1 MFPVISKPREE
12 ICAEGSGLSTTKPVA
27 VQVILEIIANMTI
40 PRLAA
45 ATSLGKEQMDM
56 PDLRKIRVLLIEDDE
71 DDSILI
77 EGLLAE
83 VASARYE
90 VTWIQTYEDG
100 LQEIERGIYDVC
112 LLDYHLGS
120 RDGLEILSIV
130 EESTEKPPII
140 ILTGRGDYMIDL
152 RAMKYGAADFLVKDQ
167 MSGPMLER
175 VIRYSIERKKSKD
188 ALRESERQLKHLSS
202 ALLRVQEN
210 ERRAVA
216 TELHDNLGQLLTAIK
231 FNIESVLV
239 RMEPDESCARDLEAL
254 IPMIQS
260 AVEQVRNIYT
270 GLMPTV
276 LDDLGIVATLSWF
289 CREFQN
295 DHPNVEVEMESDVS
309 EQDISADLKLEIF
322 RIVQDAFNNVAVHSK
337 AESARVS
344 LIGENRSVRLEI
356 WDNGNGFDVSH
367 TLSGTCQNCGLGLM
381 SMQRRA
387 ELSGGSFQI
396 ESAVG
401 SGTLIKV
408 KWALANR

>member
-1 MFPVISKPREE
+1 
-12 ICAEGSGLSTTKPVA
+12 
-27 VQVILEIIANMTI
+27 
-40 PRLAA
+40 
-45 ATSLGKEQMDM
+45 MDM
-56 PDLRKIRVLLIEDDE
+56 RDLRKIKVLLIEDDE

-83 VASARYE
+83 VAAAKYE

-100 LQEIERGIYDVC
+100 LHELKKGIYDVC
-112 LLDYHLGS
+112 LLDYHLGP
-120 RDGLEILSIV
+120 RDGLEILSTV
-130 EESTEKPPII
+130 EEFPEKPPII
-140 ILTGRGDYMIDL
+140 VLTGRGDYMIDL

-167 MSGPMLER
+167 LSEPLLER
-175 VIRYSIERKKSKD
+175 AIRYSIERKKSED

-202 ALLRVQEN
+202 ALLKVQEN

-216 TELHDNLGQLLTAIK
+216 AELHDDLGQMLTAIK

-239 RMEPDESCARDLEAL
+239 RMEPNDSCTRDLQAL
-254 IPMIQS
+254 VPTIQA

-276 LDDLGIVATLSWF
+276 LDDLGILAALSWF

-295 DHPNVEVEMESDVS
+295 DHPGIEVGMKSEVS

-337 AESARVS
+337 ADKARVS
-344 LIGENRSVRLEI
+344 LIGENRYIRLEI
-356 WDNGNGFDVSH
+356 RDNGNGFDVTH
-367 TLSGTCQNCGLGLM
+367 TLSGMGENCGLGLM
-381 SMQRRA
+381 SMKRRA

-408 KWALANR
+408 KWALADQ

>member
-1 MFPVISKPREE
+1 MVPAISRPKEGIYR
-12 ICAEGSGLSTTKPVA
+12 EGSGLSIRKPVA
-27 VQVILEIIANMTI
+27 VQIILEIIAYAHKL
-40 PRLAA
+40 RLAVV
-45 ATSLGKEQMDM
+45 TYLGKKQMDM
-56 PDLRKIRVLLIEDDE
+56 RDFRKIRVLLIEDDE
-71 DDSILI
+71 DDSILL

-83 VASARYE
+83 VASVKYE
-90 VTWIQTYEDG
+90 VTWSQTYEEG
-100 LQEIERGIYDVC
+100 LQELEKGIYDVC

-120 RDGLEILSIV
+120 RDGLEILSIM
-130 EESTEKPPII
+130 EESAEKPPII
-140 ILTGRGDYMIDL
+140 ILTGQGDYMVDL

-188 ALRESERQLKHLSS
+188 ALWESERQLKHLSS
-202 ALLRVQEN
+202 ALLKVQEN

-216 TELHDNLGQLLTAIK
+216 AELHDDLGQLLTAIK

-239 RMEPDESCARDLEAL
+239 RMEPEESYTRDLQAL
-254 IPMIQS
+254 IPTIQA

-276 LDDLGIVATLSWF
+276 LDDLGILATLSWF

-295 DHPNVEVEMESDVS
+295 DHPGIEVGINSEVS

-322 RIVQDAFNNVAVHSK
+322 RIVQDALNNVAVHSK
-337 AESARVS
+337 ADHARVS
-344 LIGENRSVRLEI
+344 LLGEDRCIWLEI

-367 TLSGTCQNCGLGLM
+367 TLSGSQTCGLGLM
-381 SMQRRA
+381 SMKRRA
-387 ELSGGSFQI
+387 ELSAGSFQI

-401 SGTLIKV
+401 SGTLIRV
-408 KWALANR
+408 KWALAD